1 MARKTT
7 KRPASAARRT
17 EFQPHDLLLAGIG
30 AVSLGRKQVASFYA
44 NGFDG
49 VVIGV
54 ADSVAD
60 LRSRA
65 EDAVQSAAKT
75 VNGKVI
81 AFRKQA
87 VAKAKPVQKKV
98 IAFANEA
105 KAQAQSRLA
114 PVLAKLGV
122 KKAPAKRTAARKKP
136 AAKRT
141 RKAA

>member
-17 EFQPHDLLLAGIG
+17 EFQPHDFLLAGLG
-30 AVSLGRKQVASFYA
+30 AVSLGRKQVAQFYE
-44 NGFDG
+44 NGFE
-49 VVIGV
+49 GV
-54 ADSVAD
+54 ADGVAE

-75 VNGKVI
+75 VSDKVV
-81 AFRKQA
+81 ALRKQA
-87 VAKAKPVQKKV
+87 KAKAAPVKKQV
-98 IAFANEA
+98 IQFANEA
-105 KAQAQSRLA
+105 KAQAQTRLA
-114 PVLAKLGV
+114 PVLAKFGV
-122 KKAPAKRTAARKKP
+122 KKAPAKRAPARKKA

>member
-1 MARKTT
+1 MARKTI

-30 AVSLGRKQVASFYA
+30 AVSLGRKQVANIYA

-49 VVIGV
+49 VADGV
-54 ADSVAD
+54 AEF
-60 LRSRA
+60 RSRA
-65 EDAVQSAAKT
+65 EDAVQNAAKT

-81 AFRKQA
+81 AFRKKA
-87 VAKAKPVQKKV
+87 VAKAKPIQKQV

-122 KKAPAKRTAARKKP
+122 KTAPKKRAAARKKP
-136 AAKRT
+136 AAKRA